1 MIFPNLSHISIS
13 FLNEDIKTF
22 SITVS
27 FDFQMVQLIAS
38 GQISQIGANAL
49 NLVKEASKI
58 VKDQFC
64 FYHETVEELVVETQ
78 EKKENA
84 MSINVHV
91 GFKNLEK
98 ILCVMSGLYSM

>member
-13 FLNEDIKTF
+13 FLDEDIKTF
-22 SITVS
+22 SIIVS

-38 GQISQIGANAL
+38 GQISQIGASVPNP
-49 NLVKEASKI
+49 VKEAFKQE
-58 VKDQFC
+58 KDLFC
-64 FYHETVEELVVETQ
+64 FYHETVAELVVEIL

-98 ILCVMSGLYSM
+98 IL